1 MIPDDFLKRVQ
12 DILISCTAAEMPGYE
27 LAKLFP
33 CVLSSAVYKF
43 HSGQNQ
49 TWRTETALDGR
60 FIDEG
65 LLDFVELSRRTLE
78 SFDGQDVL
86 AFCPHGQIQAGVYG
100 CPVDQ
105 NGAGAAFTDPAAPLD
120 RSQIQ
125 PVSQRIEKALSR
137 VDGEFFLFSV
147 DGHMDDLK
155 HDAHRLSRSQ
165 CLRRHRRFR
174 PLLLRPVSWFLS
186 SPVPFRVQPAGSLP
200 LRGSLF
206 RCL

>member
-1 MIPDDFLKRVQ
+1 MIPDDFLKCIE
-12 DILISCTAAEMPGYE
+12 DILIPCAAAEMPGYE

-49 TWRTETALDGR
+49 AWRTETALDGR

-65 LLDFVELSRRTLE
+65 LLNFVELSRRALE

-86 AFCPHGQIQAGVYG
+86 AFCPHGQIEAGIHG
-100 CPVDQ
+100 CPINQDRT
-105 NGAGAAFTDPAAPLD
+105 GPAFTDPAASLD

-137 VDGEFFLFSV
+137 VDGKFFLFSV

-165 CLRRHRRFR
+165 CLYRHRRFR

>member
-12 DILISCTAAEMPGYE
+12 DILISCTAAEVPGYE

-33 CVLSSAVYKF
+33 CVFSPAVYKF

-65 LLDFVELSRRTLE
+65 LLNFVELSRRALE

-86 AFCPHGQIQAGVYG
+86 AFCPHGQIEAGIHG

-165 CLRRHRRFR
+165 YLRRHRRFR
-174 PLLLRPVSWFLS
+174 PLLLRPV
-186 SPVPFRVQPAGSLP
+186 
-200 LRGSLF
+200 
-206 RCL
+206 